1 MALLDNV
8 QLLQMC
14 IILKPKYC
22 KCLKFFKR
30 NEVLKISISGS
41 ICGEGNWINIPG

>member
-22 KCLKFFKR
+22 KMLKTL